1 MPKNLRDRNQPG
13 AGFPKSARLLRHSE
27 FEHVYKNG
35 RRHFSPSMTVFYL
48 VKLQS
53 EVQAGV
59 RVGFTVGRVLGG
71 SVARSRIK
79 RRLRE
84 AVRRSLGGLNVRLA
98 EKGLTAEIVIN
109 PKKAALTMEASKLEA
124 EVQRAFT
131 VVAG

>member
-1 MPKNLRDRNQPG
+1 MPKNIRERSQPG

-27 FEHVYKNG
+27 FQNVYKNG

-48 VKLQS
+48 LKPQS
-53 EVQAGV
+53 DAQQGV

-84 AVRRSLGGLNVRLA
+84 TVRRSLGGLNVRLA
-98 EKGLTAEIVIN
+98 EQSLSAEIVIN
-109 PKKAALTMEASKLEA
+109 PKNAALTVESSKLEV
-124 EVQRAFT
+124 EVQRAFAI
-131 VVAG
+131 VAG